1 MNGPNPDQSIA
12 AREVV
17 NTRVFNAAR
26 ERVFAA
32 FSDPKQVALWWGP
45 NGFTNTVDELDLRVG
60 GKWRVTMHAP
70 NGASYPNESVITDV
84 VVPERLV
91 FQHLGPMHRF
101 QMSHLYVVEG
111 GGTRLTWRMLF
122 ESVEEVAKIR
132 TFIERANEE
141 NFDRLAAHLARG

>member
-1 MNGPNPDQSIA
+1 MADNNPMQDIA
-12 AREVV
+12 AREIV
-17 NTRVFNAAR
+17 NTRLFNAPR

-32 FSDPKQVALWWGP
+32 FSDPQQVALWWGP

-70 NGASYPNESVITDV
+70 NGADFANESVITDV
-84 VVPERLV
+84 VGPERLV

-101 QMSHLYVVEG
+101 QMSHLYAVEG
-111 GGTRLTWRMLF
+111 GGTRLTWKMLF
-122 ESVEEVAKIR
+122 ESADEVAKIGR
-132 TFIERANEE
+132 FIHQANEE

>member
-1 MNGPNPDQSIA
+1 MDGSQESQNIA
-12 AREVV
+12 NREVV
-17 NTRVFNAAR
+17 NTRVFSAPRA
-26 ERVFAA
+26 RVFAA
-32 FSDPKQVALWWGP
+32 FADPKQVAIWWGP

-70 NGASYPNESVITDV
+70 NGADYANESVITDV

-101 QMSHLYVVEG
+101 EVSHLYSEEG
-111 GGTRLTWRMLF
+111 GGTRLTWRMRF
-122 ESVEEVAKIR
+122 ESADEVAKLGG
-132 TFIERANEE
+132 FIHKANEE